1 MIRYL
6 PILLALAW
14 AGLMLAQSAWRTRAM
29 LAAQSSLLTDAA
41 ILAEVEPLLR
51 ALEIPAIE
59 MRIFEQPAV
68 NALAAPDGKVYLTR
82 GMVAAHA
89 AGQITGPE
97 IASVVAHELGHL
109 SLGHIRRRMIDFT
122 GQNMVLVVLGGVL
135 ARFVPVVGVGL
146 ARLASSALMAHLSRR
161 DEFEADEFAA
171 ALLVKAGI
179 GTGPQQRLLAK
190 LGSVSPGQTAPAVWL
205 MSHPPIP
212 DRIAAIAAAEAR
224 WGA

>member
-1 MIRYL
+1 MIRFL
-6 PILLALAW
+6 PVLMALAYV
-14 AGLMLAQSAWRTRAM
+14 GLMLAQSVWRTKAM
-29 LAAQSSLLTDAA
+29 LAAQSSPLTDPA
-41 ILAEVEPLLR
+41 ILAEIVPLMR
-51 ALEIPAIE
+51 ALDLPALDL
-59 MRIFEQPAV
+59 RVFEQPGI
-68 NALAAPDGKVYLTR
+68 NALAAPDGRVYLTR
-82 GMVAAHA
+82 GMVAAHG

-109 SLGHIRRRMIDFT
+109 SLGHLRRRMIDFT
-122 GQNMVLVVLGGVL
+122 GQNMVLVLLGGVL

-179 GTGPQQRLLAK
+179 GTAPQRRLLAK
-190 LGSVSPGQTAPAVWL
+190 LGNAAGGQGGAAAWL

-224 WGA
+224 WGV